1 MLSKSHSSFCVDE
14 GSSLI
19 YIDNC
24 IVTTQ
29 LVIYS
34 KAKNKVVCLV
44 KYLLENYN
52 GLVAKIILINILYQK
67 PV

>member
-29 LVIYS
+29 LVINS

-44 KYLLENYN
+44 KYLLEKYN
-52 GLVAKIILINILYQK
+52 GLVAKIILINIL
-67 PV
+67 